1 MKPEFERL
9 HPFACL
15 YFYGSYL
22 LFSML
27 FLHPLFLLTSFVGV
41 ITITILHGAAQQ
53 LKSYLPFY
61 LFMGGMIAILNPLF
75 NHRGVHI
82 LFYMGDQPI
91 TLEAVL
97 FGLIMMFSLWC
108 IFLIFLSFNVVLS
121 PGRFLYVFSRL
132 FQKGALLIMLAIR
145 FVPLLKRRLDQLM
158 IVQKTRGVNPLKGS
172 LSKRVKDAM
181 TILQVLVSWSLEEAF
196 QTAESMTAR
205 GFGASPQRSSY
216 VRYRWDRE
224 NRSILL
230 LLILTSIGCLIGWS
244 KGVGTFVVYP
254 TMQIPNWTPESWIY
268 YFCYLFFILTPVLI
282 EGRAKLTWRSLK

>member
-1 MKPEFERL
+1 VKPEFERI
-9 HPFACL
+9 HPFSCF

-41 ITITILHGAAQQ
+41 IVLTLLHGAGQQ
-53 LKSYLPFY
+53 LKSSLPFY
-61 LFMGGMIAILNPLF
+61 LFMGGMIAIMNPLF
-75 NHRGVHI
+75 NHRGLHI

-97 FGLIMMFSLWC
+97 YGLIMMFSIWC
-108 IFLIFLSFNVVLS
+108 IFLVFLSFNVILS
-121 PGRFLYVFSRL
+121 AGRFLYLFSRL

-145 FVPLLKRRLDQLM
+145 FVPLLKRRLGQLM
-158 IVQKTRGVNPLKGS
+158 TVQKTRGINPLEGS
-172 LSKRVKDAM
+172 LSKRLKDGM
-181 TILQVLVSWSLEEAF
+181 TILQVLVTWSLEEAF

-216 VRYRWDRE
+216 VRYRWNRE
-224 NRSILL
+224 NRIVLL
-230 LLILTSIGCLIGWS
+230 FLIVTSIGCLVGWT

-254 TMQIPNWTPESWIY
+254 VMKTPSWTPETGVY
-268 YFCYLFFILTPVLI
+268 YICYLLFILTPIFI
-282 EGRAKLTWRSLK
+282 EGREKLKWRLLK